1 MDFVQVYHEIEG
13 DVINSRKRMHYALN
27 TGYDRVKYPQSHD
40 FFEMLLV
47 LSGRQELTVNGVRA
61 AVGEGTL
68 ALLRPGEVHS
78 RRYLSPGQ
86 HINFAFSAQIAQE
99 MFTYLG
105 NDFPSRQLLTAPA
118 LLYVVLDRAQVEDY
132 RDRFDQI
139 NMIPISEAERSRTLL
154 RALLMDI
161 FARQFVFSDEQQLAA
176 TDWFRQLMKD
186 MKTPDALCGGI
197 NTMVELSGRTHEH
210 LCRVFRQRLEITPTE
225 FVNDLRLTYAAN
237 RLLHTSDSIID
248 ICFSVGFESLS
259 HFYHLFRDKYGKT
272 PRKFREKRD
281 Q

>member
-1 MDFVQVYHEIEG
+1 
-13 DVINSRKRMHYALN
+13 
-27 TGYDRVKYPQSHD
+27 
-40 FFEMLLV
+40 MLLV

-78 RRYLSPGQ
+78 RRYLAPGQ

-105 NDFPSRQLLTAPA
+105 NDFPSWQLLTAPA

-139 NMIPISEAERSRTLL
+139 NMIPIGEAERSRTLL

-176 TDWFRQLMKD
+176 ADWFRQLMKD
-186 MKTPDALCGGI
+186 MKTPDALCGGV

-210 LCRVFRQRLEITPTE
+210 LCRVFRQRLGVTPTE